1 MGEKTIYF
9 IAETKSK
16 DEELRPSEHRKI
28 KCGQAH
34 FNEFEG
40 VEYCQVSNVSEL
52 D

>member
-1 MGEKTIYF
+1 MKIYYF

-16 DEELRPSEHRKI
+16 DEELRISEHRKI
-28 KCGQAH
+28 KCGHAH

-40 VEYCQVSNVSEL
+40 VEYRQVSKVSEL